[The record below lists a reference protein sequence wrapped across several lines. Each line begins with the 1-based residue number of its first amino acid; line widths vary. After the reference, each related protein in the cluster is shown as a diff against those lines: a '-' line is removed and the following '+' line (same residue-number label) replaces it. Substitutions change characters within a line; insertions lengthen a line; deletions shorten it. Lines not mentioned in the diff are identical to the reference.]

1 MNHPGTQSAH
11 QHQAN
16 FLSLTHNWLFN
27 PAFKE
32 GYQRQVENGIGWLI
46 ILSVSAIIAE
56 HIAPIYSG
64 REWAFQVLDAIT
76 VAIFTIEY
84 FLRLATAPLD
94 PEYAGKKFA
103 RLRYATSFYALVD
116 LIAIAPFYLASF
128 VPMDAQM
135 IQALRMLRL
144 LRVFKLSRYV
154 VAAWREFIELNR
166 HRSFRSKLYALLEPT
181 GHSGKLHLYVDNFIM
196 FWVMLSIV
204 CVVLESVQS
213 VHALLAAEFFI
224 VDAIAFSIF
233 TVEYLARLYTAPEN
247 PKYKKNFSPHF
258 SHFKAGQSIIDLL
271 AILPFL
277 LEHFLTTTLDLRFL
291 RVFRLLRLLKLT
303 RYTSAVETL
312 HKVIR
317 REWQVILAS
326 VFVMLL
332 LVVLTA
338 SLGYLFEHEAQP
350 DKFENIPQSIYW
362 AVVTLASVGYGD
374 ISPITPMGRALTV
387 VLALIG
393 IGIFAIPAGLLASA
407 FTDQLRID
415 REDFKQKLLHAYAD
429 GKLDAKEKAMIAEDT
444 ERLHLSAE
452 DVQRLTKEALESV
465 KEKQRDAKQAA
476 SAYVINPQNDPQLA
490 AHQWRLLVSQLQ
502 LLTSVSDPIEMAK
515 LLQEKSDDSDL
526 YLRILKAIREN

>member
-1 MNHPGTQSAH
+1 MNT
-11 QHQAN
+11 
-16 FLSLTHNWLFN
+16 
-27 PAFKE
+27 E
-32 GYQRQVENGIGWLI
+32 RQVFITGGTSGIGAAIARAFAATGASVTATGATAAEVEAAQALPANHLI
-46 ILSVSAIIAE
+46 
-56 HIAPIYSG
+56 
-64 REWAFQVLDAIT
+64 AFHVLDVIT

-116 LIAIAPFYLASF
+116 LIAIAPFYLAIF
-128 VPMDAQM
+128 VTMDAQM
-135 IQALRMLRL
+135 IQALRLLRL

-154 VAAWREFIELNR
+154 VAAWREFIDLNR
-166 HRSFRSKLYALLEPT
+166 HRRFRSKLYALLEPT

-224 VDAIAFSIF
+224 VDAVAFSIF

-258 SHFKAGQSIIDLL
+258 SHFMAGQSIIDLL

-312 HKVIR
+312 YKVIR

-374 ISPITPMGRALTV
+374 ISPITPMGRTLTV

-415 REDFKQKLLHAYAD
+415 REDFKHKLLRAYAD
-429 GKLDAKEKAMIAEDT
+429 GEIDAKEKAMIAEDT
-444 ERLHLSAE
+444 ERLHLSKE
-452 DVQRLTKEALESV
+452 DIERLTQEAREAAKERKRE
-465 KEKQRDAKQAA
+465 EKQAS

-490 AHQWRLLVSQLQ
+490 AQQWRLLVSQLQ
-502 LLTSVSDPIEMAK
+502 LLTEMSDTQVLEK
-515 LLQEKSDDSDL
+515 FLQDNSENSEL
-526 YLRILKAIREN
+526 YQRVLRAMQER

>member
-1 MNHPGTQSAH
+1 MSHPAPHATH
-11 QHQAN
+11 QNA
-16 FLSLTHNWLFN
+16 THLLPLIYQWLFN
-27 PAFKE
+27 PDFKE

-64 REWAFQVLDAIT
+64 REWAFHVLDVIT
-76 VAIFTIEY
+76 VAIFTLEY

-116 LIAIAPFYLASF
+116 LIAIAPFYLAIF
-128 VPMDAQM
+128 VTMDAQM
-135 IQALRMLRL
+135 IQALRLLRL

-154 VAAWREFIELNR
+154 VAAWREFIDLNR
-166 HRSFRSKLYALLEPT
+166 HRRFRSKLYALLEPT

-224 VDAIAFSIF
+224 VDAVAFSIF

-247 PKYKKNFSPHF
+247 PRYKKNFSPHF
-258 SHFKAGQSIIDLL
+258 SHFMAGQSIIDLL

-317 REWQVILAS
+317 REWQ
-326 VFVMLL
+326 
-332 LVVLTA
+332 
-338 SLGYLFEHEAQP
+338 G
-350 DKFENIPQSIYW
+350 
-362 AVVTLASVGYGD
+362 
-374 ISPITPMGRALTV
+374 
-387 VLALIG
+387 LIRQ
-393 IGIFAIPAGLLASA
+393 LHD
-407 FTDQLRID
+407 DQFI
-415 REDFKQKLLHAYAD
+415 
-429 GKLDAKEKAMIAEDT
+429 
-444 ERLHLSAE
+444 
-452 DVQRLTKEALESV
+452 
-465 KEKQRDAKQAA
+465 
-476 SAYVINPQNDPQLA
+476 
-490 AHQWRLLVSQLQ
+490 
-502 LLTSVSDPIEMAK
+502 
-515 LLQEKSDDSDL
+515 
-526 YLRILKAIREN
+526 